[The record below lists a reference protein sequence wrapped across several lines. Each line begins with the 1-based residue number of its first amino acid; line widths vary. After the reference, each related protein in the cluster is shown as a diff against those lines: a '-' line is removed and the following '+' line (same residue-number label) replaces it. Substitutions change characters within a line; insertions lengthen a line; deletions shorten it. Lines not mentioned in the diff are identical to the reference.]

1 MSLDSRL
8 RLARTKGTG
17 ARIHHYEIPEICE
30 ALRLLRACE
39 RAERSDDANAVAA
52 AAAAPRNKLGDEF

>member
-8 RLARTKGTG
+8 RFARTKGTG
-17 ARIHHYEIPEICE
+17 ARIHHYEIAEVCE

-39 RAERSDDANAVAA
+39 RAERSDDAHAVAA
-52 AAAAPRNKLGDEF
+52 AAAADKLLGDEH